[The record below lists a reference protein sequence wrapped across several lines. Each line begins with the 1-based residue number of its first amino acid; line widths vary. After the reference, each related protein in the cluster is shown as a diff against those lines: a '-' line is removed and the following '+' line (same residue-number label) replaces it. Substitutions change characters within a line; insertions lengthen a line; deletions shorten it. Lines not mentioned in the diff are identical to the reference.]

1 MNGFDF
7 DYYFNA
13 NLSSCTTNA
22 SDAWVFIS
30 VPNKILKVFLEIHF
44 DFQETEAVKK
54 KNRNWV
60 DDSLQ
65 NHTWLLEK
73 ATDLEAMQS
82 AAQLEVI
89 RQVKPSG
96 VKLSRDIWFVRAD

>member
-1 MNGFDF
+1 MHRIVTFIRVIFKIFLETHF
-7 DYYFNA
+7 DY
-13 NLSSCTTNA
+13 
-22 SDAWVFIS
+22 
-30 VPNKILKVFLEIHF
+30 
-44 DFQETEAVKK
+44 QERGRWIKK
-54 KNRNWV
+54 QNRNWV

-65 NHTWLLEK
+65 NHTWLLGK
-73 ATDLEAMQS
+73 ATDLEATQS